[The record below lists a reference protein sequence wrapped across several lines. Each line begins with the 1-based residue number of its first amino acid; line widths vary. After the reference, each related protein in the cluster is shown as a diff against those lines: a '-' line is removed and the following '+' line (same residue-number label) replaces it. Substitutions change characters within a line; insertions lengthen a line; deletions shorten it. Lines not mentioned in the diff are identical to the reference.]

1 MSDYG
6 ISQNQPIQRYNYP
19 VVGKKKE
26 NKQENMQ
33 KAATCTLAT
42 VAGVVLTM
50 LVGYGIVN
58 KGGSAKKVVD
68 GAKKGAREVARK
80 GIEQRNESQT
90 KLIQTLLKNLD
101 QNVTYS
107 PQEARKL
114 KKVLTIYK
122 KNLILFKNID
132 LTDVTK
138 AIDVL
143 IVQLTKFI
151 DDNNKAVNI
160 NTTTHRELI
169 EAKSSLTDSLK
180 NIDEI
185 IKVSYNANQEEFN
198 EIQNQIKDINV
209 EIEDS
214 EVQAETPVKKIPFT
228 DNKKILDNFKTEDIK
243 VETVSVEKDSDNN
256 FYLVL
261 DANNLSGFEVSSKES
276 FEYIFNPSNDKK
288 DCYLFK
294 LDSSID
300 LKKLDKL
307 ITNEQIKNT
316 LIGYGYLEDYLT
328 KQIKNISQQSVL
340 VTASKDLL
348 DVIKKIDTTE
358 NDGLKT
364 VILKLKTALN
374 INQLKYGPYNN
385 IFKNFE
391 SIGKLYI
398 STNEQHLNLDKGGQY
413 VEEPSENGF
422 SIDVKVALDTT
433 TVTITDNERNLQY
446 TYSKNTSGK
455 ESSTLDVQYNPF
467 KNFIE
472 LFQSLAECQLQ
483 DESLKN
489 DIESSTISAFKEYI
503 ENIDPVKLNYNSKKA
518 LNKLKSA
525 KDLNTINQI
534 IEGNPNAMNFI
545 IQNTNE
551 NKQYKNQGNLNKFL
565 TDTSNAGRMQSYL
578 LSMFNQS
585 CNKVYIELLGFDK
598 KSIGEFNINQK
609 DPHTIYYTSNE
620 ATPKTYNV
628 QYDDTG
634 KKVSVND
641 GNKTYTYDTQSG
653 TYKVEPGDDEKA
665 KVDLFVF
672 YALPNAESKI
682 RFAKAQIAKIIS
694 SGTKIISMNDKKK
707 LTFFVTY
714 IANNDNECKLNSLGN
729 EDPNNSIQQIWTLLC
744 QGYAYRGKGY
754 NKTLNTFYI
763 EQNGNLAFN
772 KPTTN
777 GEKYLE
783 VHLSTIDKHSIAFN
797 RCTTK

>member
-1 MSDYG
+1 M
-6 ISQNQPIQRYNYP
+6 
-19 VVGKKKE
+19 
-26 NKQENMQ
+26 
-33 KAATCTLAT
+33 
-42 VAGVVLTM
+42 
-50 LVGYGIVN
+50 
-58 KGGSAKKVVD
+58 
-68 GAKKGAREVARK
+68 
-80 GIEQRNESQT
+80 
-90 KLIQTLLKNLD
+90 
-101 QNVTYS
+101 
-107 PQEARKL
+107 
-114 KKVLTIYK
+114 
-122 KNLILFKNID
+122 
-132 LTDVTK
+132 
-138 AIDVL
+138 
-143 IVQLTKFI
+143 
-151 DDNNKAVNI
+151 
-160 NTTTHRELI
+160 
-169 EAKSSLTDSLK
+169 
-180 NIDEI
+180 
-185 IKVSYNANQEEFN
+185 
-198 EIQNQIKDINV
+198 
-209 EIEDS
+209 
-214 EVQAETPVKKIPFT
+214 
-228 DNKKILDNFKTEDIK
+228 
-243 VETVSVEKDSDNN
+243 
-256 FYLVL
+256 
-261 DANNLSGFEVSSKES
+261 
-276 FEYIFNPSNDKK
+276 
-288 DCYLFK
+288 
-294 LDSSID
+294 
-300 LKKLDKL
+300 DKL

-328 KQIKNISQQSVL
+328 KQIENISQQSVL
-340 VTASKDLL
+340 VTDSQDLLNFIDKIDASKNGSLQ
-348 DVIKKIDTTE
+348 
-358 NDGLKT
+358 T

-374 INQLKYGPYNN
+374 INKLKYGDYKN
-385 IFKNFE
+385 IFENFK
-391 SIGKLYI
+391 SIGNLYI
-398 STNEQHLNLDKGGQY
+398 DTAEQHLNLNKGGQS
-413 VEEPSENGF
+413 VEEHSENGL
-422 SIDVKVALDTT
+422 SIDVNVALDTT

-467 KNFIE
+467 KDFIE

-483 DESLKN
+483 HESLKN

-503 ENIDPVKLNYNSKKA
+503 ENIEPVKLNYNSKKA

-609 DPHTIYYTSNE
+609 DPHTIDYTSNE
-620 ATPKTYNV
+620 ATPKTYKV

-797 RCTTK
+797 RGTTK